1 MMEDFLT
8 ETATHRVPGGP
19 TPGDFYGTSAPTD
32 TQIRVRWENRRRV
45 VRDASGSEVV
55 SEALVF
61 TKAPVQSGHVLIDAT
76 GREWPVVSVSEQ
88 KDLAGSFS
96 HREVAL

>member
-1 MMEDFLT
+1 MITDFLT
-8 ETATHRVPGGP
+8 ETATWRQPSEAGK
-19 TPGDFYGTSAPTD
+19 DFYGDSTPTD
-32 TQIRVRWENRRRV
+32 TEISVRWEGRRAL

-61 TKAPVQSGHVLIDAT
+61 TTAPVQSGHSLVDSE
-76 GREWPVVSVSEQ
+76 GKEWPVIAVSEQ
-88 KDLAGSFS
+88 KDLTGRIS